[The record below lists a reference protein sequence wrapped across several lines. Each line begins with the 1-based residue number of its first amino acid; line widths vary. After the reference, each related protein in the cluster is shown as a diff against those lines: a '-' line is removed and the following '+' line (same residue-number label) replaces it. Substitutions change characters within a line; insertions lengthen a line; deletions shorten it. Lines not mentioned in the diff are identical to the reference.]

1 MKKNKD
7 YSLVFLISACFLM
20 TAFEIWLISRILP
33 LIGFKDKIL
42 NDFVIQME
50 NFENLGG
57 WFLIALFALVLNAIL
72 IGIFIKIW
80 RFFLRKRKNSFKIC
94 DQETSRE

>member
-1 MKKNKD
+1 MARNKD
-7 YSLVFLISACFLM
+7 YSLAFLISACFLM

-33 LIGFKDKIL
+33 LIRFEDKIL
-42 NDFVIQME
+42 NDFVVQME

-57 WFLIALFALVLNAIL
+57 WLLVVAFALILNAIL

-80 RFFLRKRKNSFKIC
+80 RFSLRKRKKSFEIG
-94 DQETSRE
+94 DQEAFRQ